1 MGTKQKILVVDPD
14 ADLLDWA
21 RTQLRADDV
30 EVITAENPEEAFRK
44 FCAEGPQVVITEA
57 RIGSYNGLELLARL
71 RKRDPNALVIVT
83 GALGTTQSV
92 IEAMRLGAFDFV
104 RKEQLPFNLKI
115 VANAALKAAE
125 EMQQAQAF
133 ESGLT
138 VEQHQDSIVGQSNAM
153 QEVFKLI
160 GRVSNSDAA
169 VLVTGESGTGKELV
183 AHAIHQYS
191 ARHDRPFL
199 AINCAAIPENLLE
212 SELFG
217 HEKGSFTGASAQRI
231 GRFEQAEGGTL
242 FLDEVGE
249 MPLAIQSKLLRVLQ
263 DGTFSRVGGNH
274 TIAGDVRIVAAT
286 NKNLDEEVADK
297 KFREDLFYR
306 LNVVRLHLPPL
317 RERREDIKLLAG
329 YFLKRIAAQRH
340 KPQLQLGT
348 EAVAVLEAHTWP
360 GNVRELEN
368 TIQRAAV
375 LATSDVLLPKD
386 LPLGKSATAIE
397 PTDPLD
403 TLFKTAAAHH
413 EGKMLPWLEREFI
426 RRAMDATANNG
437 TRAAKMLGI
446 TAASLR
452 KRLTP

>member
-1 MGTKQKILVVDPD
+1 MAAKQKILIVDPD

-30 EVITAENPEEAFRK
+30 EVITAENPGEAFEK
-44 FCAEGPQVVITEA
+44 FCAEAPRVVITEA

-115 VANAALKAAE
+115 VADAALKAAE
-125 EMQQAQAF
+125 EMQQAQKF

-138 VEQHQDSIVGQSNAM
+138 VEQHQDSIVGQSDAM
-153 QEVFKLI
+153 QDVFKMI

-169 VLVTGESGTGKELV
+169 VLITGESGTGKELV

-217 HEKGSFTGASAQRI
+217 HEKGSFTGAAAQRI

-286 NKNLDEEVADK
+286 NKNLDREVADK

-317 RERREDIKLLAG
+317 RERREDIRLLAG

-340 KPQLQLGT
+340 KPQLKLGT
-348 EAVAVLEAHTWP
+348 EAVAMLEAHAWP

-375 LATSDVLLPKD
+375 LATSDILLPKD
-386 LPLGKSATAIE
+386 LPLGKSTATE
-397 PTDPLD
+397 PGDPVGA
-403 TLFKTAAAHH
+403 LFKTAAARH
-413 EGKMLPWLEREFI
+413 EGRMLPWLEKEFI
-426 RRAMDATANNG
+426 RCAMDAAANDEA
-437 TRAAKMLGI
+437 RAAKMLGI

-452 KRLTP
+452 RRLNP